1 MRSEISQITSD
12 ASLSLSTRE
21 YFQARLRQRLY
32 DLVIKEFKSSG
43 RTRAHLAKKLGKR
56 PEQITRW
63 LSGPGNLTLD
73 TLSDLLLGL
82 SGAELA
88 MTLEHPADQP
98 QQPPRFPEALL
109 RAQGRARG
117 ARVYQAAFAVE
128 AAYAKKSAPTTVA
141 VLVTATL
148 ASSQL
153 AFAAVL

>member
-12 ASLSLSTRE
+12 VPLSLSIRE

-88 MTLEHPADQP
+88 MALEHPADQP
-98 QQPPRFPEALL
+98 RQPPRFPDALL

-117 ARVYQAAFAVE
+117 VRAYQAAFAVE
-128 AAYAKKSAPTTVA
+128 AAHAERSAPTMAVA
-141 VLVTATL
+141 LVTATL
-148 ASSQL
+148 ASSQSTH
-153 AFAAVL
+153 AGVL